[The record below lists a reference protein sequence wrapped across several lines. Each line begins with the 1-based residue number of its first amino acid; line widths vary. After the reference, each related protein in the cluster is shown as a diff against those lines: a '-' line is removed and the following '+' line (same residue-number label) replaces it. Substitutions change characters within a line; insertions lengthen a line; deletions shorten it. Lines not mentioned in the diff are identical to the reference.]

1 MIALFW
7 DGVFRELRG
16 YVPGPLD
23 YLYVNPPTPQTPP
36 TRPREQ
42 TLEPLLGPLDGHA
55 AVRLADGEL
64 VDDVLLLGL
73 HLP

>member
-1 MIALFW
+1 MDLLVSRYARYYIFSA
-7 DGVFRELRG
+7 D
-16 YVPGPLD
+16 D
-23 YLYVNPPTPQTPP
+23 YLYVNPHPALPTHHI
-36 TRPREQ
+36 REQ

>member
-1 MIALFW
+1 MNLLVNRYARYYIF
-7 DGVFRELRG
+7 FRRD
-16 YVPGPLD
+16 D
-23 YLYVNPPTPQTPP
+23 YLYVNPHPAPP
-36 TRPREQ
+36 TRHIREE

>member
-1 MIALFW
+1 MA
-7 DGVFRELRG
+7 GGAAEL
-16 YVPGPLD
+16 PGSVSRD
-23 YLYVNPPTPQTPP
+23 DHLYANPHPAPP
-36 TRPREQ
+36 TRHIREQ
-42 TLEPLLGPLDGHA
+42 NLEPVLRALDGHA